1 MSNRTGTHILG
12 RLWEAD
18 GSGVVHIEDRYNT
31 GIDDLWSAITA
42 PERIARWY
50 GAVEGDL
57 RPGGTYRVRIEPAD
71 LDGTGRIEECDPPRR
86 LVVSSRETEASA
98 RKGGDEP
105 FDQTIEATLTTD
117 GDQTLLTIE
126 VRGLPLQKLAAY
138 GAGWQM
144 HAEDLAGYLAG
155 RAPGDAGPR
164 WGELIPAYEAM
175 APRADGA

>member
-18 GSGVVHIEDRYNT
+18 GSGVVHIEDRYDT
-31 GIDDLWSAITA
+31 GIDDLWSAITT

-50 GAVEGDL
+50 GTVEGDL
-57 RPGGTYRVRIEPAD
+57 RPGGTFRVRIEPAD
-71 LDGTGRIEECDPPRR
+71 IDGTGRIEECDPPRR
-86 LVVSSRETEASA
+86 LVVSSRETEVSA
-98 RKGGDEP
+98 RKGGAEP

-117 GDQTLLTIE
+117 GDQTLLTLE

-144 HAEDLAGYLAG
+144 HAEGLADYLAG
-155 RAPGDAGPR
+155 RAPRDAGPR
-164 WGELIPAYEAM
+164 WGELVPAYEAM

>member
-1 MSNRTGTHILG
+1 MNSRTGTHILG
-12 RLWEAD
+12 RVWEAD
-18 GSGVVHIEDRYNT
+18 GSGVVHIEDHYDT
-31 GIDDLWSAITA
+31 GIDDLWSAITT
-42 PERIARWY
+42 PERLARWY

-86 LVVSSRETEASA
+86 LVVSTRETEVSA

-105 FDQTIEATLTTD
+105 SDQAIEATLAAD

-144 HAEDLAGYLAG
+144 HAEDLASYLAG
-155 RAPGDAGPR
+155 REAGDAGSR
-164 WGELIPAYEAM
+164 WGELTAAYEAM
-175 APRADGA
+175 APGTDGA

>member
-18 GSGVVHIEDRYNT
+18 GTGVVRIEDRYDT
-31 GIDDLWSAITA
+31 SIEDLWSAITD
-42 PERIARWY
+42 PRRIARWY

-86 LVVSSRETEASA
+86 LVVSSRETEQSA
-98 RKGGDEP
+98 RKGGDQP
-105 FDQTIEATLTTD
+105 FDQTIEATLATD
-117 GDQTLLTIE
+117 GDQTVLAIE

-144 HAEDLAGYLAG
+144 HAESLASYLAG
-155 RAPGDAGPR
+155 REPGEVGAR
-164 WGELIPAYEAM
+164 WGELIPAYAAM
-175 APRADGA
+175 APTAAEE

>member
-18 GSGVVHIEDRYNT
+18 GTGVVRIEDRYGT
-31 GIDDLWSAITA
+31 SIEDLWSAITD
-42 PERIARWY
+42 PKRIGRWY

-86 LVVSSRETEASA
+86 LVVSSRETEQSA

-105 FDQTIEATLTTD
+105 FDQTIEATLAPD
-117 GDQTLLTIE
+117 GDQTILVIE

-144 HAEDLAGYLAG
+144 HAEALASYLAG
-155 RAPGDAGPR
+155 QEPG
-164 WGELIPAYEAM
+164 E
-175 APRADGA
+175 DGARWAELMPLYAAMMPRPAEE